1 MEERGMRIRGRRSPK
16 RLEVKPV
23 VGSLPTDRHGP
34 PESIA
39 GQAKI
44 PQEAGERESD
54 AHTTKEVSIYENQ
67 GELRPGTA
75 NTLSLA
81 LSNLVLWYPTSKNPL
96 RQRQKSAWPL
106 PGGY

>member
-1 MEERGMRIRGRRSPK
+1 MEERGLRTRGRLSPK
-16 RLEVKPV
+16 RLEIKPA

-54 AHTTKEVSIYENQ
+54 AHTTKEVSIYEN
-67 GELRPGTA
+67 
-75 NTLSLA
+75 
-81 LSNLVLWYPTSKNPL
+81 
-96 RQRQKSAWPL
+96 
-106 PGGY
+106 